1 MDLYAKNIVNEAEYF
16 NPDNYVSKEEFC
28 ILLSKALSYAEGI
41 NVSLE
46 DIESSPE
53 KEESSTEY
61 EESRDDEEK
70 EESSREAKII
80 SEEESV
86 LLADIESINPWAVEY
101 VENVYESGLVDEED
115 LVNLLE
121 NLNRKEAALII
132 ENLFEIDEEFSSLD
146 IETVFTDISN
156 LNEDE
161 ISAIKTVYTNSI
173 MSGKGSG
180 IFSPDTYLTRAEAA
194 AIMAKISVKL
204 H

>member
-1 MDLYAKNIVNEAEYF
+1 
-16 NPDNYVSKEEFC
+16 
-28 ILLSKALSYAEGI
+28 
-41 NVSLE
+41 
-46 DIESSPE
+46 
-53 KEESSTEY
+53 
-61 EESRDDEEK
+61 
-70 EESSREAKII
+70 
-80 SEEESV
+80 
-86 LLADIESINPWAVEY
+86 INPWAVEY